1 MTAELEALACQERT
15 TYSAGP
21 DKVLV
26 TSVCI
31 EPTSRGT
38 HQQPNLDLGGNRV
51 LETPATY
58 LEVNEALWLE
68 AGAGDAFRFLGA
80 MVGKYSRLGRER

>member
-1 MTAELEALACQERT
+1 MTVELEALACQERT

-21 DKVLV
+21 DKELV
-26 TSVCI
+26 TSVYT
-31 EPTSRGT
+31 EQNGQGT

-51 LETPATY
+51 LDTPATY
-58 LEVNEALWLE
+58 LEVKEAFWLE

-80 MVGKYSRLGRER
+80 MAGK